1 MIDELKEFATILM
14 WVTII
19 TILGLILIS
28 VIVSYIQTIIEKI
41 KVKRNINK
49 ITKNLVEMAN
59 KDKK

>member
-1 MIDELKEFATILM
+1 MINELKEFATILM

-28 VIVSYIQTIIEKI
+28 IIVSYIQTIIEKI